1 MGSSSVNRRL
11 VVAFC
16 ITLYCWFAFLDEK
29 DGLDPEQVGFSCEI
43 CRSIDFY
50 GLLFQLESYRGDLAE
65 FVKQNE
71 EELREVQAARR
82 QQVHKTKLLAR

>member
-1 MGSSSVNRRL
+1 MVILVNI
-11 VVAFC
+11 F
-16 ITLYCWFAFLDEK
+16 
-29 DGLDPEQVGFSCEI
+29 
-43 CRSIDFY
+43 RSITFY

-82 QQVHKTKLLAR
+82 QQVQITKMLAR

>member
-1 MGSSSVNRRL
+1 MRKMALIRNRL
-11 VVAFC
+11 FFFV
-16 ITLYCWFAFLDEK
+16 K
-29 DGLDPEQVGFSCEI
+29 I
-43 CRSIDFY
+43 CRSKDFY

-82 QQVHKTKLLAR
+82 QQVQIKKMLAR